1 METQAVTSMS
11 LPPLQNLPQWP
22 RIQTL
27 DKARYPRPFLKDQ
40 IQVLPQP
47 TNFHGRQYDTDTLS
61 GTSIS
66 GDMDHVQKVMH
77 LEKSIEFLKRHHREV
92 LESLHGE
99 IEALK
104 KENKELQFKAIMARE
119 DTPQKE
125 STEASIESGKS
136 SKGSN
141 KMSSPSQ
148 AQKFDQ
154 LKTMFLEEK
163 VKELTNTLHEART
176 GNVYL
181 QQRLTETLEKR
192 PISLETGQQ
201 TSPSVDT
208 SYENIVPVS
217 VHPLKVQRP
226 NDPHPR
232 QPTLDECELIIM
244 RLHESNERLQHDL
257 VRLKSDLKD
266 VLYSHKWTPD
276 AYLLAK
282 AYVASET
289 PQEVK
294 GKLPRVALKNQTKK
308 LPDSAFSKDTI
319 SLPPLTQTM
328 GNKAVDRQKRVHAIK
343 RARQQRKE
351 VFL

>member
-27 DKARYPRPFLKDQ
+27 DKARYPRPFLKDH

-47 TNFHGRQYDTDTLS
+47 SNFHGRQYDTDTLD
-61 GTSIS
+61 GTSVS
-66 GDMDHVQKVMH
+66 GDMDPATKLAH
-77 LEKSIEFLKRHHREV
+77 LEKSIDFLKRHHREV
-92 LESLHGE
+92 LESLHEE
-99 IEALK
+99 IENLK
-104 KENKELQFKAIMARE
+104 TENKELQFKAIMARE
-119 DTPQKE
+119 DTPKKE
-125 STEASIESGKS
+125 STQSSIESQKS
-136 SKGSN
+136 SKARS

-154 LKTMFLEEK
+154 LKSMFLEEK
-163 VKELTNTLHEART
+163 VKELTATLQDSRN
-176 GNVYL
+176 GNAFL

-192 PISLETGQQ
+192 PISFETGQQ
-201 TSPSVDT
+201 TSPSVD
-208 SYENIVPVS
+208 SSRDHLVPVS

-226 NDPHPR
+226 NDSHPR
-232 QPTLDECELIIM
+232 QPTMEECELIIM
-244 RLHESNERLQHDL
+244 RLHESNESLQHD
-257 VRLKSDLKD
+257 
-266 VLYSHKWTPD
+266 WTPD

-282 AYVASET
+282 AYVASDA
-289 PQEVK
+289 PQEIK
-294 GKLPRVALKNQTKK
+294 GKLPRVALQNQSKK
-308 LPDSAFSKDTI
+308 LPATAFIKDTI